1 MKFRKFNENSAN
13 KANEKLEN
21 SIQEL
26 EVSIKEKQLIM
37 RKLNEEIERY
47 SEIKANLISM
57 KNVLFETEC

>member
-21 SIQEL
+21 SIKEL
-26 EVSIKEKQLIM
+26 EASIKEKQLIM